1 LGGTASSFEVS
12 RFERLPVLGILRGV
26 NAESLPGVLDAC
38 EAAGL
43 EHLEITLNTPDAFS
57 LINKAVDTHGTEICI
72 GAGTVLLQEEAQK
85 AHSSGASFIVSP
97 TVCPAVAS
105 YCRQHQ
111 LPHFPGALTPT
122 EIETAWRSKA
132 QMIKVF
138 PASVMGPG
146 YFKEVK
152 GPFNDIPLMAVGG
165 IRKEN
170 IAEYLSAGASAIA
183 VGGSIFSIERMQN
196 AGFSAIQK
204 DLEDILF
211 AVKNFSN
218 TMK

>member
-1 LGGTASSFEVS
+1 LEGTASSFVAS
-12 RFERLPVLGILRGV
+12 RFKQLPVLGILRGV
-26 NAESLPGVLDAC
+26 NAECLSGVLDAC
-38 EAAGL
+38 QAAGL

-57 LINKAVDTHGTEICI
+57 LIEKAVNTHGKDICI
-72 GAGTVLLQEEAQK
+72 GAGTVLLQEEAQS
-85 AHSSGASFIVSP
+85 AHSAGASFIVSP
-97 TVCPAVAS
+97 SVSPNVAS

-122 EIETAWRSKA
+122 EIETAWRSSA

-138 PASVMGPG
+138 PASVMGPR

-152 GPFNDIPLMAVGG
+152 GPFKDIPLMAVGG
-165 IRKEN
+165 IRKDN
-170 IAEYLSAGASAIA
+170 IADYLSAGASAIA
-183 VGGSIFSIERMQN
+183 VGGSIFSSERMQSG
-196 AGFSAIQK
+196 GFSAIKK
-204 DLEDILF
+204 DLGEILF